1 MFNRVNDGQR
11 KVLCVLDDFS
21 NTNQKIHC
29 EKIISTALEL
39 VDAGSEFMWI
49 RESMPEFTFTLD
61 EHFFAPAYENIRVAV
76 GKDDEITGL
85 LEGLLTNERFGY
97 LFEDRAVVRYVLTH
111 GKLSEQCLGIRL
123 LFNMVYMKMSEYLT
137 NYRAGSRTGLDLAF
151 FGEIRTVLAF
161 RQKKSPEDQLF
172 CYFSNDLFSEP
183 ALSLK
188 PIGRR
193 IFRSLI
199 PVPTYN
205 VLSVNKNHISSFS
218 IINSQRWKQSNT
230 IGRVSKTFAL
240 GWYNGDIP

>member
-97 LFEDRAVVRYVLTH
+97 LFEDRAVVRYVL
-111 GKLSEQCLGIRL
+111 
-123 LFNMVYMKMSEYLT
+123 
-137 NYRAGSRTGLDLAF
+137 LDLST
-151 FGEIRTVLAF
+151 RS
-161 RQKKSPEDQLF
+161 SP
-172 CYFSNDLFSEP
+172 
-183 ALSLK
+183 LS
-188 PIGRR
+188 P
-193 IFRSLI
+193 SL
-199 PVPTYN
+199 T
-205 VLSVNKNHISSFS
+205 SS
-218 IINSQRWKQSNT
+218 IISLLVESADNIQVYRETDNIQV
-230 IGRVSKTFAL
+230 IAL
-240 GWYNGDIP
+240 LPDSWETVRAMSRHPVVVQHGLHEDE